1 MTTQAPYPF
10 RTRPYLREKVWGG
23 RRLVD
28 FFSKGTEDDI
38 PLGEA
43 WEVSALQEGQSV
55 VDTGPAAGSSL
66 SEVTELWGG
75 DLVGSR
81 ASGDGFPLLVK
92 ILDAADDLSVQV
104 HPSQQDI
111 EQHFPDADSKD
122 ECWVILAS
130 DEGGSILHGVQDG
143 VDAEA
148 FRQAVEEGRAE
159 EVCRRVD
166 VEPGQVVRVV
176 PGTIH
181 AICEGV
187 VLLEI
192 QQPSDTTYRVYD
204 YDRPGLD
211 GEPRELHL
219 DEAMTVANF
228 GEQPPTEVAGQPL
241 DHPDADVDLLID
253 VPSYRIERL
262 RASNPATWTVDPG
275 SLQVVSVL
283 EGAGVLSW
291 GDGEIDL
298 QPGTT
303 AIIPAVTDRVTLTPR
318 GESVDAV
325 VSGVGG
331 ARLVGAP

>member
-1 MTTQAPYPF
+1 MSTPTPYPF

-28 FFSKGTEDDI
+28 LFSKGGDDDV

-43 WEVSALQEGQSV
+43 WEVSALEEGESI
-55 VDTGPAAGSSL
+55 VDTGPAAGSPL
-66 SEVTELWGG
+66 SEVTDLWGP

-81 ASGDGFPLLVK
+81 ASVEGFPLLVK
-92 ILDAADDLSVQV
+92 MLDAADDLSVQV
-104 HPSQQDI
+104 HPSQKDI
-111 EQHFPDADSKD
+111 DQHFPEADSKD

-130 DEGGSILHGVQDG
+130 DDGGSILHGVRDG
-143 VDAEA
+143 VDAET
-148 FRQAVEEGRAE
+148 FRRAVDEGRAE

-211 GEPRELHL
+211 GQPRELHL
-219 DEAMTVANF
+219 DKAMTVANF
-228 GEQPPTEVAGQPL
+228 GDQPPTSVEGRPL
-241 DHPDADVDLLID
+241 DHPDAEVTLLID

-262 RASNPATWTVDPG
+262 RARRPATWSVDPG
-275 SLQVVSVL
+275 SVQVVSVID
-283 EGAGVLSW
+283 GAATLSW
-291 GDGEIDL
+291 DGGDFDL
-298 QPGTT
+298 KPGGT
-303 AIIPAVTDRVTLTPR
+303 AVIPAVTGSVTLTPT
-318 GESVDAV
+318 GDSLDVV

-331 ARLVGAP
+331 GRLVGS

>member
-1 MTTQAPYPF
+1 MSTPTPYPF

-28 FFSKGTEDDI
+28 LFSKGGDDDV

-43 WEVSALQEGQSV
+43 WEVSALEEGESI
-55 VDTGPAAGSSL
+55 VDTGPATGSPL
-66 SEVTELWGG
+66 SEITELWGT

-81 ASGDGFPLLVK
+81 ASVEGFPLLVK
-92 ILDAADDLSVQV
+92 MLDAADDLSVQV
-104 HPSQQDI
+104 HPSQKDI
-111 EQHFPDADSKD
+111 DQHFPDADSKD

-130 DEGGSILHGVQDG
+130 DDGGSILHGVRDG

-148 FRQAVEEGRAE
+148 FRRAVDEGRAE

-166 VEPGQVVRVV
+166 VEPGQVIRVV

-211 GEPRELHL
+211 GQPRELHL

-228 GEQPPTEVAGQPL
+228 GDQPPTSVEGHPL
-241 DHPDADVDLLID
+241 DHPDAEVTLLID

-262 RASNPATWTVDPG
+262 QARRPATWSVDPG
-275 SLQVVSVL
+275 SVQVVSVIDG
-283 EGAGVLSW
+283 EATLSW
-291 GDGEIDL
+291 DGGDFDL
-298 QPGTT
+298 EPGGT
-303 AIIPAVTDRVTLTPR
+303 AVIPAVTGSVTLTPT
-318 GESVDAV
+318 GDSLDVV

-331 ARLVGAP
+331 GRLVGT